1 MLFFGFVQVVMSQIP
16 NFRDTEWLSIVASIM
31 SFSYSIIGSALGLA
45 KVIGM
50 VNYMLCKLDRTPK
63 LSKEY
68 YMPCKCITAV
78 GRVDEMTG

>member
-1 MLFFGFVQVVMSQIP
+1 MLFFGFVQMVMSQIP

-50 VNYMLCKLDRTPK
+50 VNYMSCKLAQTPE
-63 LSKEY
+63 LLKEY

-78 GRVDEMTG
+78 GRVA

>member
-1 MLFFGFVQVVMSQIP
+1 MLFFGFVQIVISQIP

-50 VNYMLCKLDRTPK
+50 VNCMLG
-63 LSKEY
+63 
-68 YMPCKCITAV
+68 KCDTAV
-78 GRVDEMTG
+78 SAKMTG